1 MSYIVLARKW
11 RPQTFADLTGQD
23 HVTRT
28 LTNAIHLQRVPHA
41 MLFTGARGVGK
52 TSSARIIA
60 MALNCV
66 SGPTPSPCGNCDAC
80 TEIQRGSSVDVIE
93 IDGASNRGIGEIRE
107 LRDGVRYAPQRDRN
121 KIYIIDEVHMLTT
134 EAFNALLKTLEEP
147 PPNVHFIFATTEV
160 HKIPVTILSR
170 CQRFDFRR
178 ISHADI
184 VARLSYIVEQEKLEI
199 PAEILHLVARQAA
212 GGMRDALSQLDQ
224 IIAFAGPSA
233 TVEQVAP
240 LLGAAERSRLFAIS
254 RALLDKDLQLAL
266 ETVDEIAA
274 YGGDMGH
281 FAEQLIGHFRDLTVV
296 AVSTAPE
303 RLTSL
308 SDAEIAEARGQVEG
322 RSSELLHRMFE
333 ELVQSSEAITRS
345 LFPKLL
351 LEMALIRLCAMEPVV
366 RAEELI
372 ARFEALAGGHR
383 SPPSG
388 TSGGPGPTRP
398 TPPVAPSEPPPRP
411 VARHIEGPVIRPPA
425 PPMAPAIVPTAT
437 TVAPPAQVAEVAA
450 SVEVAEHSRL
460 VPPPVEAPPVPAPAI
475 AAPAIAAPEIASPS
489 PTLEAVPAQE
499 EPAQEL
505 LHSRLI
511 EAPLAAPPL
520 PAAAQAD
527 AASEAH
533 SEATPEA
540 RSAAP
545 LEAQDDE
552 FPEPDHAPWDEPSL
566 PAAFDA
572 EQWRS
577 WVATVRAR
585 DRRLG
590 QMMALALFVPA
601 PAGELRLAYA
611 PHMQTVLKA
620 QDRALIEQVCIDL
633 AGMPVS
639 VRWEVTTSVSEE
651 ERTGG
656 ISVILLEEA
665 EALSR
670 KTMLAD
676 NVRNHLSTQLLLGA
690 WPQGR
695 LEIRIQDR
703 LEQDAP

>member
-66 SGPTPSPCGNCDAC
+66 SGPTPSPCGSCDAC

-199 PAEILHLVARQAA
+199 PAEVLHLVARQAA

-296 AVSTAPE
+296 AVSNAPE

-388 TSGGPGPTRP
+388 NSGGPGPTRP
-398 TPPVAPSEPPPRP
+398 TAPVAPSEPPPRP

-425 PPMAPAIVPTAT
+425 PPMAPAVVPTAT
-437 TVAPPAQVAEVAA
+437 PAAPPAPIAKAA
-450 SVEVAEHSRL
+450 PAIEAAEHSRL
-460 VPPPVEAPPVPAPAI
+460 VTPPDAAPPVPVPAIAALEI
-475 AAPAIAAPEIASPS
+475 AAPAIEAPTIEAPEIAAPS
-489 PTLEAVPAQE
+489 PAVEALPAHAE
-499 EPAQEL
+499 AAPEP

-511 EAPLAAPPL
+511 EAPPEAPPL
-520 PAAAQAD
+520 PVASQAESPDD
-527 AASEAH
+527 A
-533 SEATPEA
+533 
-540 RSAAP
+540 
-545 LEAQDDE
+545 

-572 EQWRS
+572 EQWRG

-585 DRRLG
+585 DARLG

-620 QDRALIEQVCIDL
+620 HDRALIEQACIDL

>member
-66 SGPTPSPCGNCDAC
+66 SGPTPSPCGSCDAC

-199 PAEILHLVARQAA
+199 PAEVLHLVARQAA

-296 AVSTAPE
+296 AVSNAPE

-388 TSGGPGPTRP
+388 NSGGPGPTRP
-398 TPPVAPSEPPPRP
+398 TSPVAPSEPPPRP
-411 VARHIEGPVIRPPA
+411 VARHVEGPVIRPPA
-425 PPMAPAIVPTAT
+425 PPMAPVVVPIAT
-437 TVAPPAQVAEVAA
+437 PVAPPAPVVEAA
-450 SVEVAEHSRL
+450 ATIEVAEHSRL
-460 VPPPVEAPPVPAPAI
+460 VPPPAEAPPVPV
-475 AAPAIAAPEIASPS
+475 PAIAAPEIAAPAIEATAIEAPEIASPS
-489 PTLEAVPAQE
+489 PAVEALQAQE
-499 EPAQEL
+499 EAAPEL

-511 EAPLAAPPL
+511 EAPPEAPPL
-520 PAAAQAD
+520 PVAAVA
-527 AASEAH
+527 
-533 SEATPEA
+533 
-540 RSAAP
+540 
-545 LEAQDDE
+545 EAQDDE

-572 EQWRS
+572 EQWRG

-585 DRRLG
+585 DTRLG

-620 QDRALIEQVCIDL
+620 HDRALIEQACIDL